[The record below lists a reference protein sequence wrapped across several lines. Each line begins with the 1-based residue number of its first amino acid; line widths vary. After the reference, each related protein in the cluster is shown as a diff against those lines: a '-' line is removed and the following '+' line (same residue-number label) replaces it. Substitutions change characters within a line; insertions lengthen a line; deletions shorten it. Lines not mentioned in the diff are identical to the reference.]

1 MLFLDNIPTNEKEDE
16 LQRCINVI
24 IELQGKDKFW
34 REVQGIQTGNI
45 NISPLCILNSQA
57 IDLFIPRSE
66 QSLGNWVE
74 KEKNG

>member
-45 NISPLCILNSQA
+45 NISPLCILNS
-57 IDLFIPRSE
+57 L
-66 QSLGNWVE
+66 
-74 KEKNG
+74 

>member
-1 MLFLDNIPTNEKEDE
+1 MVVLFLDNIPTNEKEDE

-45 NISPLCILNSQA
+45 NISPLCILNS
-57 IDLFIPRSE
+57 L
-66 QSLGNWVE
+66 
-74 KEKNG
+74 